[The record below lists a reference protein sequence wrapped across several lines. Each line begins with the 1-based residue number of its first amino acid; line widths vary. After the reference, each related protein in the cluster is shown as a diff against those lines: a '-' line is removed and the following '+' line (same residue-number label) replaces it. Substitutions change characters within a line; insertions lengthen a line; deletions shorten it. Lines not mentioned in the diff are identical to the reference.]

1 MGKLAFLI
9 VLLVLILVPPASRVT
24 DPLACIGICMDAAAP
39 AETIVL
45 DTEDGS

>member
-1 MGKLAFLI
+1 MKKLALVVLI
-9 VLLVLILVPPASRVT
+9 ILVLIPPHSRVT

-39 AETIVL
+39 AEIIVL